1 MKSLMMLLVL
11 ASAVVHAEETCES
24 KVADQLN
31 LGKAHVTGVRLTHDG
46 AKFQI
51 YHVRT
56 NEWGGEAMTEA
67 VVRVEGCKVIDSALV
82 WAE

>member
-1 MKSLMMLLVL
+1 MKSLIMLLVL
-11 ASAVVHAEETCES
+11 TSAIVHAEEVCEL
-24 KVADQLN
+24 KVADQLK
-31 LGKAHVTGVRLTHDG
+31 LGKAHVTGIRLTHAG

-67 VVRVEGCKVIDSALV
+67 VVRIEDCKVVDSALV